1 MAINKSKIVDA
12 LDIGLNEVWLD
23 GLNRWPEEYAKIFNL
38 ETSSKQSEKDS
49 YISGF
54 GVFPVKKEGVA
65 ATYDTIYQGPSQ
77 LYTHLTY
84 ALGYE
89 ITEEAVEDNQ
99 YETETF
105 NKFPQALKDSAI
117 ETVEIIAA
125 AILNNAFTTNG
136 ADGVPL
142 CSAAHPL
149 LAGGTQANRPTTD
162 ADLSVSSLMA
172 ALQTIEDMV
181 DDRGKKIMTKAV
193 LLVVPTGNM
202 WTAAELLNSQQRPY
216 SANNEINALQEKDLL
231 HFVYHYLTDSDS
243 WYVLAEKEKTKLK
256 FFWRVKLGDLRRGN
270 DFDTTNLKHLARMR
284 FSVGYSHYQGT
295 YGTSGA

>member
-1 MAINKSKIVDA
+1 M
-12 LDIGLNEVWLD
+12 
-23 GLNRWPEEYAKIFNL
+23 
-38 ETSSKQSEKDS
+38 
-49 YISGF
+49 
-54 GVFPVKKEGVA
+54 
-65 ATYDTIYQGPSQ
+65 
-77 LYTHLTY
+77 
-84 ALGYE
+84 
-89 ITEEAVEDNQ
+89 
-99 YETETF
+99 
-105 NKFPQALKDSAI
+105 KDSAI
-117 ETVEIIAA
+117 ETVEVLAA
-125 AILNNAFTTNG
+125 AIINNGFTTNG
-136 ADGVPL
+136 PDGVPL
-142 CSAAHPL
+142 FSTAHPL

-202 WTAAELLNSQQRPY
+202 WTAAELLNSQQKPY
-216 SANNEINALQEKDLL
+216 TANNEINALQEKDLL

-243 WYVLAEKEKTKLK
+243 WIVLAEKEKTRLK

-284 FSVGYSHYQGT
+284 CSMGYSHYQGT